1 MAVDRD
7 ISTAYCWSS
16 SGDDVDYL
24 CLIISSTMAVC
35 DWCISILAVVV
46 NDWRILILTV
56 MTRLVCDNFF
66 TSFCQCSEGFLC
78 NWPIKIQ
85 VSLKGGVDSSR
96 HQHGA

>member
-16 SGDDVDYL
+16 SGDDVDCL
-24 CLIISSTMAVC
+24 CLIISSTMA
-35 DWCISILAVVV
+35 
-46 NDWRILILTV
+46 NDWRILILIV

-85 VSLKGGVDSSR
+85 VSVKGGVDSRR